1 MFLTS
6 FLSKL
11 IEWLTKA
18 PRATE
23 ESSDSEPS
31 VKGKPT
37 APAAKVT
44 PAPPPAAK
52 KPAVVP
58 AKKKWEGE
66 DEEES
71 DPVSDWEESS
81 EEESEEEVKPVVAPP
96 KKKGT
101 LKAKLAEKE
110 AAKAN
115 KKDGSTGS
123 DDYDSDAV
131 LDPREKARLD
141 KERELKADLNNA
153 ADLLGAAALGGTS
166 SSELDSLISFQ
177 PRTKEDFVVLS
188 DRIIEFIIKKHHSK
202 PLYHTFV
209 EHHARALA
217 APLKDVEV
225 RKVASGLT
233 TLANEKQKEQRDKAS
248 GKKKPK
254 GASKPGLGGTKS
266 LARAKDTELYDEALD
281 DFGTNADDFM

>member
-1 MFLTS
+1 MPS
-6 FLSKL
+6 D
-11 IEWLTKA
+11 W
-18 PRATE
+18 E
-23 ESSDSEPS
+23 ESESESEPS
-31 VKGKPT
+31 VKGKPSNPVPAKA
-37 APAAKVT
+37 APAAS
-44 PAPPPAAK
+44 PPAAK
-52 KPAVVP
+52 KPAVP

-66 DEEES
+66 DQEES

-81 EEESEEEVKPVVAPP
+81 EEESSDEPAAPVAPP

-110 AAKAN
+110 AEKAAKKNGA
-115 KKDGSTGS
+115 
-123 DDYDSDAV
+123 DDSEEYDSDAV
-131 LDPREKARLD
+131 LDPREKARRD

-177 PRTKEDFVVLS
+177 PRTKEDFAKLS
-188 DRIIEFIIKKHHSK
+188 DRIIDFIIKRHQSK

-217 APLKDVEV
+217 DPLKDVEV

-254 GASKPGLGGTKS
+254 AANKPGLGGLKS
-266 LARAKDTELYDEALD
+266 SARQDTGVYDEALD
-281 DFGTNADDFM
+281 DFGTAADDFM